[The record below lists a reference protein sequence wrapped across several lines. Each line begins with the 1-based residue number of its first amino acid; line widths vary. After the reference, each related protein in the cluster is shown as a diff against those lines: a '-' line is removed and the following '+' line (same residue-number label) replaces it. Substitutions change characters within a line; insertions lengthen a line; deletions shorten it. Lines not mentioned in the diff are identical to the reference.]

1 MRNRAVTTAAAT
13 LFGLSLSFLS
23 VAAHAQG
30 LTVGQY
36 QHPRTAKD
44 LSDNK
49 AYLLGVA
56 DGLISYNLVVENKRF
71 CVPGLLPHLTFDQAN
86 DIMLRWARKASGGQ
100 DLPVSRALY
109 FALTKAYP
117 CHK

>member
-1 MRNRAVTTAAAT
+1 MNNRAVTMAAAT
-13 LFGLSLSFLS
+13 LFGLSLCF
-23 VAAHAQG
+23 AANAQG

-36 QHPRTAKD
+36 QHPRAAKD
-44 LSDNK
+44 LTYNK

-71 CVPGLLPHLTFDQAN
+71 CIPGLMPHLSFDQAN

-100 DLPVSRALY
+100 DLPVGRALY

-117 CHK
+117 CGK